1 MTSFP
6 RLPTF
11 EHLKFYYEDIA
22 NSRITRIVVTRP
34 REKGSDL
41 TLLDIEHE
49 GLRTWRINKLVKSI
63 YNHIDGKP
71 YLLLDNAHIS
81 SGAVVRILNTLH
93 WLTRLRFVYLDLH
106 VVDNVCRNKGFEIP
120 RVIQYRLDYHLDYTL
135 SCQVVSKHYKRM
147 EYLRDVIQVLEDTST
162 PRSARQDV
170 SLTL

>member
-49 GLRTWRINKLVKSI
+49 GLRTWRINKLAKSI

-93 WLTRLRFVYLDLH
+93 WLTRLRLFIWTCTLLTMFVGTKGLRYRVSFSIGLITTLTIRSLVKWFPNTTSGWNTCGMSYRFLKIRPLLALLVRTYL
-106 VVDNVCRNKGFEIP
+106 
-120 RVIQYRLDYHLDYTL
+120 
-135 SCQVVSKHYKRM
+135 
-147 EYLRDVIQVLEDTST
+147 
-162 PRSARQDV
+162 
-170 SLTL
+170 

>member
-1 MTSFP
+1 MTLFP

-49 GLRTWRINKLVKSI
+49 GLRTWRINKLAKYV
-63 YNHIDGKP
+63 
-71 YLLLDNAHIS
+71 LLDNAHIS

-106 VVDNVCRNKGFEIP
+106 VADNVCRNKGFEIP
-120 RVIQYRLDYHLDYTL
+120 RIIQYRLDYHLDYTL

-170 SLTL
+170 SLTT